1 MFGENDPGL
10 ISMGPRM
17 RSERPYVIVN
27 PKSGGGLSEAK
38 WARLVGR
45 LSEGLGPF
53 DAAFTEARGHAR
65 ELAHAA
71 APQRDLVVAFGGD
84 GTISE
89 VAGGLLEARR
99 TGLAHIP
106 DLGIIPRGTGGDYR
120 RSLALPEDLGQAARH
135 VGAAGARVV
144 NSGLVSY
151 VRHDGQPG
159 HGTFVNVA
167 SFGFSSAVAH
177 RANGTS
183 KALGG
188 KMAFLSATLA
198 SLVSYDNS
206 DIILRING
214 GEPIQRRMLLTAIG
228 TGRYF
233 GGGMKICP
241 HASLDGDGLNMVTV
255 GDLSKGE
262 VMRYLPRIFSGSHLT
277 IEGINEVCDVQ
288 TVEARPANPDAH
300 VPIELDGETPGRLPA
315 TFTFVPRALR
325 VRF

>member
-1 MFGENDPGL
+1 
-10 ISMGPRM
+10 MGPRM

-53 DAAFTEARGHAR
+53 DAAFTEARGHAHD
-65 ELAHAA
+65 LARQA

-89 VAGGLLEARR
+89 VAGGLLEAKRA
-99 TGLAHIP
+99 GLAEVP
-106 DLGIIPRGTGGDYR
+106 ELGIIPRGTGGDYR
-120 RSLALPEDLGQAARH
+120 RSLALPDDLGQAARH
-135 VGAAGARVV
+135 VSASHARVV
-144 NSGLVSY
+144 NSGHVSY

-177 RANGTS
+177 RANGSS

-188 KMAFLSATLA
+188 KVAFLSATLG
-198 SLVSYDNS
+198 SLVSYENN

-228 TGRYF
+228 NGRFF

-241 HASLDGDGLNMVTV
+241 NASLDGDGLNMVTV
-255 GDLSKGE
+255 GDLSKAE
-262 VMRYLPRIFSGSHLT
+262 VMRYLPRIFGGNHLT
-277 IEGINEVCDVQ
+277 IDGVSELRDVH
-288 TVEARPANPDAH
+288 TVEARPADPDAH
-300 VPIELDGETPGRLPA
+300 IPIELDGETPGRLPA
-315 TFTFVPRALR
+315 TFTFVPRSLR

>member
-1 MFGENDPGL
+1 
-10 ISMGPRM
+10 M

-65 ELAHAA
+65 DLAKEA

-89 VAGGLLEARR
+89 VAGGLLEAVRA
-99 TGLAHIP
+99 GLAKLP
-106 DLGIIPRGTGGDYR
+106 ELGIIPRGTGGDYR
-120 RSLALPEDLGQAARH
+120 RSLALPDDLSQAARH
-135 VGAAGARVV
+135 VGASRARVV
-144 NSGLVSY
+144 NSGHVSY

-167 SFGFSSAVAH
+167 SFGFSSTVAH
-177 RANGTS
+177 RANGSS

-188 KMAFLSATLA
+188 KVAFLSATLS
-198 SLVSYDNS
+198 SLVSYENS
-206 DIILRING
+206 DVILRING

-228 TGRYF
+228 NGRFF

-241 HASLDGDGLNMVTV
+241 NASLDAEGLNMVTV

-277 IEGINEVCDVQ
+277 IEGVSELRDVQ
-288 TVEARPANPDAH
+288 TVEALPADPDAH
-300 VPIELDGETPGRLPA
+300 IPIELDGETPGRLPA
-315 TFTFVPRALR
+315 TFTFVPRSLR